1 MGRTAQTGGCIYKK
15 SMSLL
20 VKNIIRF
27 VLFIFLQV
35 YVLSQIPPLHRF
47 ITPYLYFLFILW
59 LPFTISRFSLLLV
72 SFLFGLT
79 LDYFLSTP
87 GLHAAPCVLIA
98 YLRPF
103 LINVL
108 ISQEGAELNYAEP
121 SIRSMGIAPYSLY
134 VFVFTF
140 IHHFYLVLIEW
151 LQFGDFLYFLG
162 KVGATTGIS
171 LLLIFITEMLF
182 FRKQKFRTNT
192 A

>member
-1 MGRTAQTGGCIYKK
+1 
-15 SMSLL
+15 MSLL

-27 VLFIFLQV
+27 ILFILVQV
-35 YVLSQIPPLHRF
+35 YVLSQIPPLHQF

-72 SFLFGLT
+72 SFMLGIT

-103 LINVL
+103 LINIL

-121 SIRSMGIAPYSLY
+121 SIKSMGFAPYSLY
-134 VFVFTF
+134 VLVFTF

-151 LQFGDFLYFLG
+151 VHFGNFLYFIG
-162 KVGATTGIS
+162 KVTATTGVS

>member
-1 MGRTAQTGGCIYKK
+1 
-15 SMSLL
+15 MSLL

-27 VLFIFLQV
+27 IVFILVQV
-35 YVLSQIPPLHRF
+35 YILCQIPPLHQF
-47 ITPYLYFLFILW
+47 ITPYLYFLYILW
-59 LPFTISRFSLLLV
+59 LPFNISRFSLLLV
-72 SFLFGLT
+72 SFLLGLS
-79 LDYFLSTP
+79 LDYFLGTP

-121 SIRSMGIAPYSLY
+121 SIKSMGFAPYALY
-134 VFVFTF
+134 VLIFTF

-151 LQFGDFLYFLG
+151 LRFGNFLYFIG
-162 KVGATTGIS
+162 KVTATTGVS
-171 LLLIFITEMLF
+171 LLLIFISEMLF